1 VNNLKRQGLAFSA
14 LALLLVM
21 ASLLLPRLEPTLELL
36 IFAALVLVLG
46 VPHGALDPI
55 FARHLF
61 AVRGL
66 AAWMVFV
73 GAYVGLALLMIG
85 FWLQAPAVFLFFFL
99 VASTL
104 HFSGDLAPG
113 TPWLTRLLYGG
124 AVIVLPVLNH
134 APEMTRLFGFLVDA
148 TAADRFVS
156 TLRFLALPWVAGI
169 LLSVLVIFKR
179 DWVTAMELVSYSLL
193 VLVAPPL
200 LSFTAFF
207 CIMHSARHT
216 LRTQRY
222 ATLSWRQLLLTSLAP
237 TVAVGAAAL
246 LTWFVVKDAPLDMR
260 MVQFVVIG
268 LAALTAPHMLLVE
281 RVRFSGWVKPVSS

>member
-1 VNNLKRQGLAFSA
+1 MSNLRRQGLVFSA
-14 LALLLVM
+14 LALLLVT

-36 IFAALVLVLG
+36 IFGAMVLVLG

-55 FARHLF
+55 FARHLY
-61 AVRGL
+61 AVRGVI
-66 AAWMVFV
+66 AWSVFV
-73 GAYVGLALLMIG
+73 GAYVGLALLVIG
-85 FWLQAPAVFLFFFL
+85 FWLLTPAVFLFLFL

-113 TPWLTRLLYGG
+113 SPWSTRLLYGG

-148 TAADRFVS
+148 NAADRFVS
-156 TLRFLALPWVAGI
+156 TLRFLAWPWVGGI
-169 LLSVLVIFKR
+169 FLSVLVICRR
-179 DWVTAMELVSYSLL
+179 DWVTAVELVSYILL

-200 LSFTAFF
+200 LSFTVFF
-207 CIMHSARHT
+207 CVMHSARHA

-222 ATLSWRQLLLTSLAP
+222 AGLSWRQLLLTSLAP

-281 RVRFSGWVKPVSS
+281 RVRFSGWAKPH

>member
-1 VNNLKRQGLAFSA
+1 MNHLRRQGLVFSA

-21 ASLLLPRLEPTLELL
+21 ASLLLPRLEPTLELF
-36 IFAALVLVLG
+36 IFAAMVLVLG

-66 AAWMVFV
+66 AGWMVFV
-73 GAYVGLALLMIG
+73 GAYVGLALLVIG
-85 FWLQAPAVFLFFFL
+85 FWLLTPAIFLFLFL

-124 AVIVLPVLNH
+124 AVIVLPMLNH

-148 TAADRFVS
+148 NAADRFVS
-156 TLRFLALPWVAGI
+156 TLQFLAWPWAAGI
-169 LLSVLVIFKR
+169 FLSVLVIFKR

-200 LSFTAFF
+200 LSFAAFF
-207 CIMHSARHT
+207 CVMHSARHAF
-216 LRTQRY
+216 RTQRF
-222 ATLSWRQLLLTSLAP
+222 ASLSWRQLLLTSLAP

-281 RVRFSGWVKPVSS
+281 RIRFSGWAKPH

>member
-1 VNNLKRQGLAFSA
+1 VNYLRRQGLAFSA

-21 ASLLLPRLEPTLELL
+21 ASLLLPRLEPTSELL
-36 IFAALVLVLG
+36 IFAAFVFVLG

-61 AVRGL
+61 AVRGVV
-66 AAWMVFV
+66 AWMVFV

-85 FWLQAPAVFLFFFL
+85 FWLLTPAVFLFFFL

-134 APEMTRLFGFLVDA
+134 APEMTRLFGFLVDV

-156 TLRFLALPWVAGI
+156 TLRFLAWPWAAGI
-169 LLSVLVIFKR
+169 FLSVLVICKR
-179 DWVTAMELVSYSLL
+179 DWVTAVELVSYSLL

-222 ATLSWRQLLLTSLAP
+222 ASLSWRQLLLTSLAP

-281 RVRFSGWVKPVSS
+281 RVRFSGWEKPY

>member
-1 VNNLKRQGLAFSA
+1 MNHLRRQGLVFSA

-21 ASLLLPRLEPTLELL
+21 ASLLLPRLEPTSELF

-66 AAWMVFV
+66 AGWMVFV
-73 GAYVGLALLMIG
+73 GAYVGLALLVIG
-85 FWLQAPAVFLFFFL
+85 FWLLTPAIFLFLFL

-134 APEMTRLFGFLVDA
+134 APEITRLFGFLVDA

-156 TLRFLALPWVAGI
+156 TLRFLAWPWAAGI
-169 LLSVLVIFKR
+169 FLSVLVIFKR

-200 LSFTAFF
+200 LSFAVFF
-207 CIMHSARHT
+207 CVMHSARHA
-216 LRTQRY
+216 LRTQQY
-222 ATLSWRQLLLTSLAP
+222 ASLSWRQLLLTSAAP
-237 TVAVGAAAL
+237 TVAVVAAAL
-246 LTWFVVKDAPLDMR
+246 VTWSFIKDAPLDMR
-260 MVQFVVIG
+260 LVQLVVIG

-281 RVRFSGWVKPVSS
+281 RIRFSGWTKPP